1 MNFMLIV
8 GFVVVGL
15 KTKVTELNI
24 SYNYAISSS
33 IIFFINVTVH
43 LFVITK
49 YSNCHI
55 SNDLLAGF
63 VLKYFPHSGNKA

>member
-1 MNFMLIV
+1 MNFTLIL
-8 GFVVVGL
+8 GFVIVEM

-33 IIFFINVTVH
+33 VIFFINVIVNFFA
-43 LFVITK
+43 LSK
-49 YSNCHI
+49 YSNRHT

-63 VLKYFPHSGNKA
+63 ILKPFLHSGNKA

>member
-1 MNFMLIV
+1 MLIL
-8 GFVVVGL
+8 GFVIVEM

-33 IIFFINVTVH
+33 VIFFINVIVNFFP
-43 LFVITK
+43 LTK
-49 YSNCHI
+49 YSYRHI

-63 VLKYFPHSGNKA
+63 ILKPFLHSGNKA

>member
-1 MNFMLIV
+1 MNFMLV
-8 GFVVVGL
+8 LGFVIVEV

-24 SYNYAISSS
+24 SYNYAIYSFV
-33 IIFFINVTVH
+33 IFFINVTVN

-63 VLKYFPHSGNKA
+63 ILKPFLYSDNKV